1 MSPFK
6 VITALDF
13 TCGYSRTKDNRAIV
27 IYRAVSI
34 DFTCVTIGTVKFL
47 HSLDSG
53 EWWRIGNESSNL
65 LWA

>member
-27 IYRAVSI
+27 IYHAVSI
-34 DFTCVTIGTVKFL
+34 DFTCVTIRTVKL
-47 HSLDSG
+47 LYSWDPS
-53 EWWRIGNESSNL
+53 EWRVGNESSSL